1 MGTQIQ
7 TFQNLER
14 KCITRELQSVRGEVP
29 AELVQPC
36 VSFSSVSL
44 KTLLLF
50 ILKFNVNVTILIPN
64 ITECGHRLTKIPDWS
79 SNQISASDWL
89 IDIPNAS
96 RQDQNSFLTGTLLQK
111 ENSNANNP
119 AYFGLTG

>member
-14 KCITRELQSVRGEVP
+14 ECITRELQSVRGEVP
-29 AELVQPC
+29 AELSQPC

-50 ILKFNVNVTILIPN
+50 ILKFNVNVTIPIAN
-64 ITECGHRLTKIPDWS
+64 IEECRPCLVTTADWS
-79 SNQISASDWL
+79 VHHIPVSDWL
-89 IDIPNAS
+89 IDIPHAS
-96 RQDQNSFLTGTLLQK
+96 GQTKTPS
-111 ENSNANNP
+111 
-119 AYFGLTG
+119 